1 MNRIRQLRQ
10 ERHLNQG
17 GLAMHLNTSQSTIS
31 LYETGDRLP
40 DMKTCIQ
47 LAEFFRVSLDFLAG
61 YSDVRRPSATAQ
73 MTALECNILS
83 LLQTLDEGKQRQVEA
98 FIKGLR
104 LGNL

>member
-61 YSDVRRPSATAQ
+61 YSDVRNPEASAQ
-73 MTALECNILS
+73 MTDLEYNILS
-83 LLQTLDEGKQRQVEA
+83 QLQSLDEGKQRQVDA

-104 LGNL
+104 MGSL

>member
-1 MNRIRQLRQ
+1 MNQIRQLRR
-10 ERHLNQG
+10 ERHLNQS

-47 LAEFFRVSLDFLAG
+47 LAKFFRVSLDFLAG
-61 YSDVRRPSATAQ
+61 HSDIRNPEATSQ
-73 MTALECNILS
+73 LTELECSILS
-83 LLQTLDEGKQRQVEA
+83 QLQTLDEGRQRQVEA

-104 LGNL
+104 LGSM